1 MTRRSVW
8 KSASTSWSG
17 SAYSGYVANQSYPG
31 TVSPGSAG
39 GVARVDNRTLRL
51 TLAANTGPVST
62 SGNRFDLTNTIPAPQ
77 GPSLDWKLF
86 LHSRYDGNNAY
97 VSDNDQITWPE
108 GETLDWMPRI
118 ASTPAPNQVMG
129 GETYRFDSKVIAWSF
144 VSSEGTSAT
153 GADALG
159 RSGCRAR
166 HKPHW
171 YGGNDT
177 MLDGCAY
184 FYDISY
190 ATTTAMVDEL
200 AQQAHAFWGMQ
211 TPQDIEPWTYVY
223 QLSKLKRVEL
233 RVQALVKV
241 QTVKLANPATGSA
254 EQPVGNPVFLKIEKT
269 TPFYVNLV
277 APWAVGPSSQPRPVA
292 RSATSRTTR
301 SSSLRRIPPATS
313 ICLTTV

>member
-1 MTRRSVW
+1 
-8 KSASTSWSG
+8 
-17 SAYSGYVANQSYPG
+17 
-31 TVSPGSAG
+31 
-39 GVARVDNRTLRL
+39 
-51 TLAANTGPVST
+51 
-62 SGNRFDLTNTIPAPQ
+62 
-77 GPSLDWKLF
+77 
-86 LHSRYDGNNAY
+86 
-97 VSDNDQITWPE
+97 
-108 GETLDWMPRI
+108 
-118 ASTPAPNQVMG
+118 
-129 GETYRFDSKVIAWSF
+129 
-144 VSSEGTSAT
+144 
-153 GADALG
+153 
-159 RSGCRAR
+159 
-166 HKPHW
+166 
-171 YGGNDT
+171 